1 MSNWVYYEQLWAR
14 HESWIPCE
22 VLSFPGLPD
31 LSSSSSSLPDSDG
44 FICCHAQHFWGP
56 VVCKI
61 SLEPIVRIPP
71 RLQNQ
76 LWFTAPF
83 PQVCLRID
91 QSLPNKDTGH
101 CRKEG
106 RSIFGGDARI
116 YLPRIISG
124 CWDLVPRWTYFVH
137 LSWKRGDLSS
147 AEFFFDCNNW
157 PYSQHEGDE
166 TSKRLYGYQTWGFCR
181 WAGWLLTPLGIRSL
195 HGCNKPASWIVIH
208 FESLVQSLTE
218 RARQLKDNKIR
229 CAVWICEYFY
239 VCFSDTIQIS
249 WWVILRVT
257 FSSISPYFLHHKTS
271 ASWLQDFAS
280 VMCPPFDGSLA

>member
-1 MSNWVYYEQLWAR
+1 MQEYICQ
-14 HESWIPCE
+14 ESFRDVEIW
-22 VLSFPGLPD
+22 SPGEHIL
-31 LSSSSSSLPDSDG
+31 
-44 FICCHAQHFWGP
+44 CTY
-56 VVCKI
+56 
-61 SLEPIVRIPP
+61 LE
-71 RLQNQ
+71 
-76 LWFTAPF
+76 
-83 PQVCLRID
+83 
-91 QSLPNKDTGH
+91 KG
-101 CRKEG
+101 
-106 RSIFGGDARI
+106 
-116 YLPRIISG
+116 
-124 CWDLVPRWTYFVH
+124 
-137 LSWKRGDLSS
+137 GDLSS

-166 TSKRLYGYQTWGFCR
+166 TSKRLYGYQAWGFCR

-208 FESLVQSLTE
+208 FESLVQSLTD

-229 CAVWICEYFY
+229 CAVWICEYFMF
-239 VCFSDTIQIS
+239 VFSDTIQIS